1 MNRSYS
7 KIRHIQES
15 NQRLEK
21 RFLVEESDQK
31 IEKKFIS
38 EQTVPLL
45 TVLANPFLIGIG
57 SQNVLFILHKEMPII
72 RLLETQSIHIK

>member
-1 MNRSYS
+1 M
-7 KIRHIQES
+7 QES

-31 IEKKFIS
+31 IEKKFIF

-45 TVLANPFLIGIG
+45 TVLANPFLIGIK
-57 SQNVLFILHKEMPII
+57 NLILK
-72 RLLETQSIHIK
+72 LD